1 MSREEMACHAE
12 GRNAA
17 LRRVQEGR
25 GESRAGTEAARRY
38 LKFFFFPRIGY
49 YSCVHSPSI
58 IQQCHHSTH
67 FRCRVSESTVDSWGN
82 DENSWSEC

>member
-38 LKFFFFPRIGY
+38 LKFFFSLVSVTIH
-49 YSCVHSPSI
+49 VSI
-58 IQQCHHSTH
+58 ALQ
-67 FRCRVSESTVDSWGN
+67 
-82 DENSWSEC
+82 